1 MRQPKGD
8 AVGRGRAHHCG
19 CARAP
24 SFIYSPRGPKQ
35 DGQRHEKGL
44 AREAERRVIK
54 GIGVDTIEL
63 ERIAR
68 VYRRYNERF
77 LDRIFAPEERAY
89 ALRYKDPVPRLA
101 ARFAAKE
108 ACMKAL
114 GTGWNFGV
122 RWRDIVVVNDQ
133 GGKPE
138 LKLHGR
144 AKTFFEQLSANRIHL
159 SITHSREHAT
169 AIVVFE

>member
-1 MRQPKGD
+1 M
-8 AVGRGRAHHCG
+8 
-19 CARAP
+19 
-24 SFIYSPRGPKQ
+24 
-35 DGQRHEKGL
+35 
-44 AREAERRVIK
+44 IK

-63 ERIAR
+63 TRIER

-77 LDRIFAPEERAY
+77 LERIFAPEEKAY

-122 RWRDIVVVNDQ
+122 RWRDIVVVNDTS
-133 GGKPE
+133 GKPQMS
-138 LKLHGR
+138 LHGK
-144 AKTFFEQLSANRIHL
+144 AKTLFERLSGERIHL
-159 SITHSREHAT
+159 SITHSKENAT
-169 AIVVFE
+169 AVVIFE